1 MSIFYGESAEEV
13 KLANLIKRIE
23 KGEKLSNDEIEF
35 LKAKIADGKPRKFWR
50 GADFYKNALQKLK
63 ERHAK

>member
-1 MSIFYGESAEEV
+1 MTIYYGDSAEEV

-23 KGEKLSNDEIEF
+23 KGEKLSNEDIEF
-35 LKAKIADGKPRKFWR
+35 VKEKIADGKPRKFWR

-63 ERHAK
+63 ERYAK